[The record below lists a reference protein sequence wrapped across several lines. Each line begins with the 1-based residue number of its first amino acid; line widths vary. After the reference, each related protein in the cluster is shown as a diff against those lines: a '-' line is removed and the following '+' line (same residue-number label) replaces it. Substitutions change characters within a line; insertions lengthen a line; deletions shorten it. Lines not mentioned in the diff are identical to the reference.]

1 MKTIIRTS
9 LMALAMAGASSA
21 ATLSLVTNTNPEE
34 VTGGEGVNQTDFT
47 SEILPG
53 QTLFI
58 GVPYDAGSWGS
69 AEATDYL
76 EVRTFLL
83 ASGGT
88 STASFDFYTATD
100 TGTSLADIAVFN
112 NGGLITTGVANV
124 AQAVSGTPSDPG
136 NTSIASVT
144 AQLEYGDTTG
154 NPFGSLSAGVVWLGI
169 TNSGSNTIIYYTG
182 VPGGFGSPNPLY
194 SFGDPFDSAATS
206 LAEDT
211 YVYSSGVTPHD
222 TLETA
227 NQNVHPYLTLT
238 AETVTPAPEPGV
250 VGFISLTGLLL
261 LRRRR
266 CA

>member
-1 MKTIIRTS
+1 MKAIIRTS

-34 VTGGEGVNQTDFT
+34 VTGGEGVNQTEFT
-47 SEILPG
+47 SEILSG

-58 GVPYDAGSWGS
+58 GIPYAAGAWGS
-69 AEATDYL
+69 AEATDYF
-76 EVRTFLL
+76 EVRAFLL

-100 TGTSLADIAVFN
+100 TGTALTDIAVFN
-112 NGGLITTGVANV
+112 NGNTITTGVANV

-136 NTSIASVT
+136 NTNLAGVT
-144 AQLEYGDTTG
+144 VQLEYGDSTG
-154 NPFGSLSAGVVWLGI
+154 NPFGSLSAGIVWLGI
-169 TNSGSNTIIYYTG
+169 TNSGSNTIVYYTG
-182 VPGGFGSPNPLY
+182 VPGGFGSPNPEY
-194 SFGDPFDSAATS
+194 SFGGPFDSGATS

-211 YVYSSGVTPHD
+211 YVYSSNVSPND

-227 NQNVHPYLTLT
+227 NQNVHPYINIT
-238 AETVTPAPEPGV
+238 AETVTPVPEPGAIGLV
-250 VGFISLTGLLL
+250 SLGGILLI
-261 LRRRR
+261 RRRR

>member
-58 GVPYDAGSWGS
+58 GLPYAAGTWAS

-76 EVRTFLL
+76 EVTAFLL

-100 TGTSLADIAVFN
+100 TGTALTDIAVFN
-112 NGGLITTGVANV
+112 NGNTISTGVANV
-124 AQAVSGTPSDPG
+124 AQAVSSTPSDPG
-136 NTSIASVT
+136 NTNLAGVT
-144 AQLEYGDTTG
+144 AQLEYGDSTG
-154 NPFGSLSAGVVWLGI
+154 NPFGSLSAGVLWLGI
-169 TNSGSNTIIYYTG
+169 TNTGENTILYYTG
-182 VPGGFGSPNPLY
+182 TPGGFGSPNPGY
-194 SFGDPFDSAATS
+194 SFGGPFDSGATS
-206 LAEDT
+206 LAEDS
-211 YVYSSGVTPHD
+211 YVYGSNESPND

-227 NQNVHPYLTLT
+227 NQNVHPYITIT
-238 AETVTPAPEPGV
+238 AETVTPVPEPGAIGLV
-250 VGFISLTGLLL
+250 SLAGMLLI
-261 LRRRR
+261 RRRR
-266 CA
+266 A